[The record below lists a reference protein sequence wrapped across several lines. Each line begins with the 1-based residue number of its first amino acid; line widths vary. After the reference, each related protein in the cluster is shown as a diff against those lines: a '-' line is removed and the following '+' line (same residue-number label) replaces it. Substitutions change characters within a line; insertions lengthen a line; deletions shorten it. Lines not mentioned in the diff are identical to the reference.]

1 MGLKP
6 SERKIE
12 PSPFVTRLLLRRLNP
27 SLHRSFELFLGN
39 IASGWSVE
47 TDQSDLS
54 NLRLSD
60 LQTAKMDISGTA
72 LSATMKHKMGLVQI
86 NLASI
91 SADKIRYYINSPTY
105 TKNIGT
111 YEWFSVKQAV
121 YASATYSS
129 NSPYCNPYQDE
140 SYKHFYITKASGTT
154 QFSAANTL
162 ASGYDQPN
170 SWTETITNPSIA
182 DGGYISVTKTPT
194 TTYLQRTAYTLAL
207 GDVFYSDGSISKPGS
222 SNLYTG
228 KTPIGVVVFIP
239 ANDTEKAWAEP
250 THNGGRALVMALKN
264 SVNSQV
270 LYDNTV
276 SGGYPTYSG
285 KHKTATTNVAYS
297 DWGNDKSGYST
308 THTYLSTS
316 SSPAGYYALSHNPA
330 GPSSS
335 SGWFLPTV
343 GQWIYALAPRAS
355 LAPSN
360 IIIPNTYDSS
370 NLAFK
375 ALNGYLQN
383 SGASYTLLTTNYY
396 WPNTNWISGSTVGV
410 WNLNFFD
417 SGWSISGE
425 SNKTDGDHLGYVR
438 PFLAF

>member
-1 MGLKP
+1 M
-6 SERKIE
+6 
-12 PSPFVTRLLLRRLNP
+12 
-27 SLHRSFELFLGN
+27 
-39 IASGWSVE
+39 E

-154 QFSAANTL
+154 QFSASNTL
-162 ASGYDQPN
+162 TSGYDQPN

-228 KTPIGVVVFIP
+228 KTPIGVIVFIP
-239 ANDTEKAWAEP
+239 SNDTEKAWAEP

-285 KHKTATTNVAYS
+285 KHKTASTNVAYS

-316 SSPAGYYALSHNPA
+316 GSPAGYYALNHSPA

-360 IIIPNTYDSS
+360 IILTNTYDSS

-383 SGASYTLLTTNYY
+383 SGASYTLLATNYY

-410 WNLNFFD
+410 WNLNFKD
-417 SGWSISGE
+417 SGWGFNGE